1 MRASWFRFTFCL
13 TFATAFASTAD
24 AGVRGKPT
32 NVKAPTPAAV
42 AQTAVAQTAVA
53 QTAVAQRRVAQ
64 ATNEY
69 SPVKPVPQPSD
80 LVQTE
85 TVINESVVNESVVNE
100 TVIDQAHSNCA
111 CAPAIARSNTNTVFV
126 PMPMMMP
133 MMMPQQ
139 PVMHMMSTPAC
150 STCGG
155 GMGGGLSP
163 AAAASYGQAFPGGY
177 YRGGAEAGMHHFPYY
192 SYRRPWYFPG
202 QPSFHRSTDLIW

>member
-1 MRASWFRFTFCL
+1 MSLNDVSESGWETRNTRGALMRASWFRFAFCL
-13 TFATAFASTAD
+13 TFATAFASSAD

-32 NVKAPTPAAV
+32 KVNAPTAAAAV
-42 AQTAVAQTAVA
+42 AQK
-53 QTAVAQRRVAQ
+53 RVAQ

-69 SPVKPVPQPSD
+69 STVKPVPLPAES
-80 LVQTE
+80 LQTE
-85 TVINESVVNESVVNE
+85 TIVDE
-100 TVIDQAHSNCA
+100 TVVGESHSNCE
-111 CAPAIARSNTNTVFV
+111 CAPTVAKSNTNTVFV
-126 PMPMMMP
+126 PMPMPMMMP

-139 PVMHMMSTPAC
+139 PVMHVMHIPPC

-192 SYRRPWYFPG
+192 SYRRPWYFPS

>member
-42 AQTAVAQTAVA
+42 AQ
-53 QTAVAQRRVAQ
+53 RRVAQ

-69 SPVKPVPQPSD
+69 STVKPVPQPSD
-80 LVQTE
+80 LVHTE

-100 TVIDQAHSNCA
+100 TVVDQAHSNCA

-126 PMPMMMP
+126 PMPMPMMMP

-139 PVMHMMSTPAC
+139 PVMHVMSTPPC

-192 SYRRPWYFPG
+192 NYRRPWYFPG
-202 QPSFHRSTDLIW
+202 QPSFLRSTDLIW